1 MDLNH
6 HENLDSSGRA
16 FDASSALALQVTG
29 VSKTFGTT
37 KVLHDVDVSVR
48 QGAVHALLGGNGSG
62 KSTLIKILAGVYQAD
77 SGSIEVNGH
86 NVEASKSTAEWARE
100 AGLHFVHQ
108 AVGTFA
114 SMSVAENFA
123 LGASYDTR
131 ALAPVGW
138 RRLHRDV
145 AGVLERFELDVPTTA
160 RIGDLRPAT
169 QTMIAVARALQHEEA
184 AGQGILVLDE
194 PTASLPAEEVE
205 LVLEAIRGYRRRGHT
220 VVLVS
225 HRLDEVLNICTDAT
239 FLTDGRH
246 MKTQSLA
253 GVTKADLVRGITR
266 SDMAVVGRSQLGL
279 AGPVR
284 LSMDKISSGRL
295 NDISLAVRGGE
306 VLGISGLLG
315 SGRSTLLQTV
325 FGARRPTSGRMEI
338 DGKAFAPRNPAA
350 AMRCAVSYVPED
362 RSRDAVFADRA
373 VRENVSLP
381 QIGRFWRGGRL
392 RRAAERKSARAA
404 STNCGVRLSSIEAP
418 ISTLSGGN
426 QQKVVLARWL
436 GLDPAVLLLDEP
448 TQGVDV
454 GARNAIH
461 GLVRQA
467 ASSGCAVVVVSSDAT
482 ELADLCDRVVGLVD
496 GHTSGELKGDEV
508 TEAGCNAL
516 AYQTSGD
523 AEPELQM
530 SSKENS

>member
-1 MDLNH
+1 MDPNH
-6 HENLDSSGRA
+6 LRNIGSSDTA
-16 FDASSALALQVTG
+16 LETSCASALRVSG

-37 KVLHDVDVSVR
+37 TVLHDIDVSVR

-77 SGSIEVNGH
+77 SGSIEVNGQTID
-86 NVEASKSTAEWARE
+86 ASRSTAEWARD

-138 RRLHRDV
+138 RRLHREV
-145 AGVLERFELDVPTTA
+145 ADVLERFELDVRTTA

-169 QTMIAVARALQHEEA
+169 QTMIAVARALRNEEA

-194 PTASLPAEEVE
+194 PTASLPTEEVE
-205 LVLEAIRGYRRRGHT
+205 LVLDAIRGYRRRGHT

-246 MKTQSLA
+246 MKTQSLT

-266 SDMAVVGRSQLGL
+266 SDVAVAGRSQREVQ
-279 AGPVR
+279 GPVR
-284 LSMDKISSGRL
+284 LSIDKISSGRL
-295 NDISLAVRGGE
+295 NEVSLEVRGGE
-306 VLGISGLLG
+306 VVGISGLLG

-338 DGKAFAPRNPAA
+338 DGKTFTPRNPAG

-381 QIGRFWRGGRL
+381 QISRFWRRGLL
-392 RRAAERKSARAA
+392 RRTAERKSARAA
-404 STNCGVRLSSIEAP
+404 SANYGVRLSSIEAP

-436 GLDPAVLLLDEP
+436 GLEPAVLLLDEP

-467 ASSGCAVVVVSSDAT
+467 AGSGCAVVVVSSDAT

-496 GHTSGELKGDEV
+496 GRTIGELTGDEV

-516 AYQTSGD
+516 AYQTSG
-523 AEPELQM
+523 AESELQM